1 MWQVSYAPWMRVDSV
16 SVLGANASLK
26 KEIIELVQDKL
37 SGAHAYIFSKRNI
50 FLVQKRTI
58 ESAIIHKFPLIRK
71 VRISANSMRSLSV
84 SVVEREPDA
93 ILCRSKSTKC
103 FFVDNE
109 GFVFAEAPQFA
120 GASFVRY
127 EAKLVDNPIGKYF
140 LSSLGGFSELH
151 SFVKSLNSLNLLPK
165 TVSLEG
171 ESYSITVLTL
181 KREVRIIVGRTI
193 SFQQSYKNLE
203 AVLQDSKFSLQS
215 VSSIDLRFGNKIFF
229 REEESAL

>member
-1 MWQVSYAPWMRVDSV
+1 
-16 SVLGANASLK
+16 
-26 KEIIELVQDKL
+26 
-37 SGAHAYIFSKRNI
+37 
-50 FLVQKRTI
+50 
-58 ESAIIHKFPLIRK
+58 
-71 VRISANSMRSLSV
+71 
-84 SVVEREPDA
+84 
-93 ILCRSKSTKC
+93 
-103 FFVDNE
+103 
-109 GFVFAEAPQFA
+109 
-120 GASFVRY
+120 
-127 EAKLVDNPIGKYF
+127 